1 MKVRVNEKLM
11 MYEED
16 VKSRKIGVFMKVLK
30 EKGISRDMYL
40 PEGDDHKQAHLTVID
55 IPVVEEPEPDGT
67 PKSHT
72 FSPDTTPMGNS
83 E

>member
-1 MKVRVNEKLM
+1 VYDYAAMKVRVNEKLM

-40 PEGDDHKQAHLTVID
+40 PEGDDHK
-55 IPVVEEPEPDGT
+55 
-67 PKSHT
+67 
-72 FSPDTTPMGNS
+72 
-83 E
+83 